1 MRSLLAVM
9 LAYIVSVAT
18 AQKSSDKSGAD
29 VIGRWV
35 GGKWVGDAH
44 SVDTE
49 YTKAGSGGG
58 VSTCA
63 WSPDHIFVVCDQ
75 DVEDNGQ
82 KLRFLSVYAFD
93 PENSSYHFYGMSP
106 EGGRPRAGD
115 VAVTENGAHWEYLTK
130 TTIKDKPVWFR
141 TVNQFKS
148 NDLVDWWSEYS
159 TDEGKSWTKTG
170 GGSEK
175 REK

>member
-9 LAYIVSVAT
+9 LACIVSVAT

-49 YTKAGSGGG
+49 YSKAGSGGG

-75 DVEDNGQ
+75 DVEDNG
-82 KLRFLSVYAFD
+82 KKMRFLSVYAFD